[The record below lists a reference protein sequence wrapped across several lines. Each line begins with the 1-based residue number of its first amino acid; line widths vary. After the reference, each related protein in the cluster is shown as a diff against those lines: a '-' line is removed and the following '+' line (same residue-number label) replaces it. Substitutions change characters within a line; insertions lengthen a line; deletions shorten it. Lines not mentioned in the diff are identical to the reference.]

1 MQSGSTTTSSS
12 VLNGSRFN
20 YCHKAFHH
28 SSLCLKVFLSF
39 FALQFKNE
47 MQIPSKGKQ
56 YKSAFS
62 PDKHSLV
69 LHGCIYSCLWLKKIN
84 PIKIEG
90 VKPSLLVQ
98 DTPPKPCGKW
108 KIDSSIVWLM
118 NFCLDMR
125 WSWTFLSA
133 VIMLSSWPTPKDN
146 NHLLYLSLTPPMK
159 GKPVSFTELNKIQV
173 FQYIFH
179 IPW

>member
-1 MQSGSTTTSSS
+1 MGFQRKGTGSTTTSSS

-20 YCHKAFHH
+20 YYHKAFHH

-47 MQIPSKGKQ
+47 MQILSKGKQ

-69 LHGCIYSCLWLKKIN
+69 LHGCIYFCLWLKKFN
-84 PIKIEG
+84 AIKIEG

-98 DTPPKPCGKW
+98 DTRPKPCGKR
-108 KIDSSIVWLM
+108 KIDQSTVQLM
-118 NFCLDMR
+118 NFCLDMQ

-133 VIMLSSWPTPKDN
+133 VIMLSTHPTPKEN
-146 NHLLYLSLTPPMK
+146 SHLLSPSLTPPMK
-159 GKPVSFTELNKIQV
+159 GKPLSFTELKKI
-173 FQYIFH
+173 
-179 IPW
+179 

>member
-39 FALQFKNE
+39 FALQYKNE
-47 MQIPSKGKQ
+47 MQIPPKSKQ
-56 YKSAFS
+56 YMSAFS
-62 PDKHSLV
+62 PDKHSLM
-69 LHGCIYSCLWLKKIN
+69 LHGCIYSCLWLKKLN
-84 PIKIEG
+84 AIKIEE

-98 DTPPKPCGKW
+98 DMHPKPCGKW
-108 KIDSSIVWLM
+108 KIDQSTVWLM
-118 NFCLDMR
+118 NFCLDMW

-133 VIMLSSWPTPKDN
+133 VIMLSSWPTPREN
-146 NHLLYLSLTPPMK
+146 NHPLYLSLTPPMK
-159 GKPVSFTELNKIQV
+159 GKSLSFTELNKI
-173 FQYIFH
+173 
-179 IPW
+179 